1 MAELSG
7 KKILVLVTNQGVEQ
21 DELKVPADKLR
32 ADGAEV
38 TVAAPESG
46 KVKSLDPATRR
57 GTIAITAKQGDR
69 RIFGRA
75 QAVIQFN

>member
-21 DELKVPADKLR
+21 DELKVPLAKLR

-38 TVAAPESG
+38 TGAAP
-46 KVKSLDPATRR
+46 R
-57 GTIAITAKQGDR
+57 
-69 RIFGRA
+69 
-75 QAVIQFN
+75 